1 MKFELFP
8 FATLKKIKVK
18 KNKHTQTLIRSSSVN
33 STTFLRIC
41 KNILQGFVS
50 LHNIYEIIA

>member
-1 MKFELFP
+1 MKFELFH
-8 FATLKKIKVK
+8 FATLKKKVR